1 MDFEKIKK
9 GIQNTFSKVR
19 YLKFVGLVVLGIA
32 ALLCINLVIAHTL
45 KGGTDFYV
53 KWSSLNLL
61 QQDEPIN
68 PYGYQAFQKISE
80 NTETATF
87 IPLLE
92 DDSLKN
98 PIFSLFL
105 YYPISQIK
113 DFETARAIWTT
124 CITAFFLFVIWDQ
137 YLRDKEKDYKKQIAL
152 ILFVLL
158 NIFSVISFLAG
169 DLLVVSFAL
178 VILAF
183 KNIKEEKYELAG
195 IYCALATITPGIA
208 LVSMVIFA
216 IFSLKKRNVSFIIW
230 FLISTALLCF
240 AGFLIQDNWIIQ
252 FLQNNIKTLQN
263 ILSDMNTGLENIEQT
278 VEIALPLLILIIEWI
293 RSFNQV
299 DQSEKMNWLFHLTLV
314 LLTLVLG
321 TQITTLSIL
330 FIPAWLQIFTEWE
343 KRESPNAIRIGFV
356 NLIIYVVLCIG
367 MLWINPGI
375 LIRESSLPQVLFW
388 TAGIH
393 VFLNMYW
400 IRPWVFR
407 DTMRNFIKPE

>member
-9 GIQNTFSKVR
+9 GIQNSFSKVG
-19 YLKFVGLVVLGIA
+19 YLKNISLVFLGIA
-32 ALLCINLVIAHTL
+32 VLLCINLIVAHTL

-61 QQDEPIN
+61 RQGEPIN

-80 NTETATF
+80 NAEAVTF

-92 DDSLKN
+92 NDSLKN

-105 YYPISQIK
+105 YYPFSQIK

-124 CITAFFLFVIWDQ
+124 CIQAFFLFVLWDQ
-137 YLRDKEKDYKKQIAL
+137 YLKDQEKDQKKQIAL
-152 ILFVLL
+152 ILFILL

-183 KNIKEEKYELAG
+183 KHIKEEKYELAG

-208 LVSMVIFA
+208 IASMVIFT
-216 IFSLKKRNVSFIIW
+216 IFSLKNRNIGFLIW

-240 AGFLIQDNWIIQ
+240 AGFLIQENWIIQ
-252 FLQNNIKTLQN
+252 FLQSNIKTLQN
-263 ILSDMNTGLENIEQT
+263 ILSDLNPGLGNIEQT
-278 VEIALPLLILIIEWI
+278 VKITLPLIILIIEWI
-293 RSFNQV
+293 RSFNQL
-299 DQSEKMNWLFHLTLV
+299 DQPEKTNWLFHLTLV

-343 KRESPNAIRIGFV
+343 KRESPNAIRIGFL
-356 NLIIYVVLCIG
+356 NLIIYVVLCIA
-367 MLWINPGI
+367 MLWIDPGM
-375 LIRESSLPQVLFW
+375 LIRESSFPQVLFW
-388 TAGIH
+388 ITGMHI
-393 VFLNMYW
+393 FLSMYW